1 MLLYCQGGF
10 QLLNLL
16 LTHVFLFPSS
26 QSIKSTLQKTNG
38 SKPSKPS
45 KSTSEKPSNIKN
57 LSNQNRIRR
66 VANNPRLPGKK
77 KETSQPH
84 PTQQEEQAKN
94 TKSTGLKAT
103 KYSGVKSS
111 GNPNTKYSGVKSS
124 GYGRTYK
131 PQPTS
136 LRARLRGGKDQESG
150 GTDKT
155 SPMIVS
161 DHEFP
166 AVQRQNKN
174 RLQKNKLSLADK
186 KKRRERSEYNL
197 PQIRA

>member
-1 MLLYCQGGF
+1 
-10 QLLNLL
+10 LNLL

-77 KETSQPH
+77 KETSQPQ
-84 PTQQEEQAKN
+84 PTQQEQAKN
-94 TKSTGLKAT
+94 TKSTGLKA
-103 KYSGVKSS
+103 
-111 GNPNTKYSGVKSS
+111 TKYSGVKSS